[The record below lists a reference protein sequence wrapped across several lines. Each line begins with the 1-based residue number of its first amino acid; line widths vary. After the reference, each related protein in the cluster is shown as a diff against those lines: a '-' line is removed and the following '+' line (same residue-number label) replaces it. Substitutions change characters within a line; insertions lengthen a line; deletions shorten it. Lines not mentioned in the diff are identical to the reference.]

1 MTKEALIVQNG
12 CEDTH
17 GFDEINKTM
26 VAIFDG
32 EIMSIMLHDS
42 MSMDQANEYE
52 NYLRF
57 SYYHNGSVQR
67 DIFLKFRNENV

>member
-1 MTKEALIVQNG
+1 MTKEPLIVQNG

-17 GFDEINKTM
+17 GFHEINETM

-32 EIMSIMLHDS
+32 ELMNIMLHDS

-52 NYLRF
+52 NYLWF
-57 SYYHNGSVQR
+57 SYYHNGFVQR
-67 DIFLKFRNENV
+67 DNVFLNL